1 MKNRIVWMASVL
13 MVITAFII
21 TVPAEGQ
28 TQKYS
33 KVVKKQKKRTQPKS
47 ADESKPANRLDSIL
61 LKFESEKAVCKPA
74 KDIRQTPEESDDDAL
89 IYESVDRPPVFPGGE
104 ASLARWIKGHINYP
118 HDAEANGV
126 QGIVTVQF
134 EVTATGSIGQVK
146 ILRGKS
152 PELDKEAMRVIKSL
166 PKFTPGKI
174 NGHAVNCWY
183 KFPVEFRL

>member
-1 MKNRIVWMASVL
+1 ML
-13 MVITAFII
+13 MISTAFIFAI
-21 TVPAEGQ
+21 PADGQ

-33 KVVKKQKKRTQPKS
+33 KVAKRQKKRTQPKI

-61 LKFESEKAVCKPA
+61 REFESEKAACKPA
-74 KDIRQTPEESDDDAL
+74 KDIRQTPEESDGDAL
-89 IYESVDRPPVFPGGE
+89 IYKSVDRPPVFPGGE
-104 ASLARWIKGHINYP
+104 ASLARWIQGHINYP
-118 HDAEANGV
+118 YEAEANGV

-166 PKFTPGKI
+166 PKFSPGKI
-174 NGHAVNCWY
+174 NGHAVSCWY